1 MEDARMNEIIEAYVA
16 YCDKRFWE
24 EVDAGF
30 VDDARYWSCYR
41 DGVHGLAKAIKD
53 GLVKV

>member
-1 MEDARMNEIIEAYVA
+1 MEDARLSEIIEAYIA

-24 EVDAGF
+24 EHDAGF
-30 VDDARYWSCYR
+30 FDDARYWSCYR

-53 GLVKV
+53 NRIEK